1 MAAVL
6 RSYRHDSQHHQLTA
20 GDLTLDSS
28 TNRVTAVGR
37 LINLRGVEY
46 RLLEFLMAHPGRTF
60 NRTQL
65 LVRIWGADSE
75 VDERTVDVN
84 VQRLRKL
91 LSDSGCESYLQTVRG
106 FGYRFSVPTPHRVD

>member
-1 MAAVL
+1 M
-6 RSYRHDSQHHQLTA
+6 S
-20 GDLTLDSS
+20 
-28 TNRVTAVGR
+28 N
-37 LINLRGVEY
+37 
-46 RLLEFLMAHPGRTF
+46 PGRTF

-65 LVRIWGADSE
+65 LTRIWGADSE

-106 FGYRFSVPTPHRVD
+106 FGYRFSVPNSIPVRAE